1 MITVRHG
8 NERGKTNIG
17 WLDSHHTFS
26 FNRYYDPNHMGFHHL
41 RVINEDTVAPG
52 AGFGTHGHQDMEIV
66 TYVLDGE
73 LAHKDSTSSEGATI
87 RPGEVQRMTA
97 GTGIRHSEFNAS
109 QTEPVYFFQI
119 WILPEEDGLKPG
131 YEQKY
136 FSPADRSDTFVL
148 VAARDGRDGA
158 LKIHQDV
165 DVSVARVTAGKT
177 LDVALAPGRHGWV
190 QTASNYGGVTI
201 NGVALRPGDAAA
213 VSGEAAVSI
222 AATDGDAEII
232 FFDTAEAA

>member
-8 NERGKTNIG
+8 NERGTTNIG

-52 AGFGTHGHQDMEIV
+52 AGFGTHGHTDMEIV

-109 QTEPVYFFQI
+109 KTEPVYFFQI
-119 WILPEEDGLKPG
+119 WITPETNGLKPG
-131 YEQKY
+131 YEQKF
-136 FSPADRSDTFVL
+136 FSPEDRADKLVL
-148 VAARDGRDGA
+148 VASRDGRDGA

-165 DVSVARVTAGKT
+165 DVSVARVTAGKS

-190 QTASNYGGVTI
+190 QTSSNYGGVTV
-201 NGVALRPGDAAA
+201 NGVALTPGDAAA
-213 VSGEAAVSI
+213 VTGETAISI
-222 AATDGDAEII
+222 AATDADAEII
-232 FFDTAEAA
+232 FFDTADGE